1 MKEVNVY
8 KFDNNVKVCYRNMK
22 VSLPKD
28 YKASVEGYW
37 NSLIEN
43 GKTFFRGDIFTI
55 TNISCEGEGVFIN
68 VELTDYAHFLY
79 TMYKN
84 EFNEYD
90 CRVIYTS
97 VLVETSDGKFVIGV
111 MGNDTFAPQ
120 KLQFV
125 GGGIDKADL
134 SGEILDLEHNIRKEI
149 AEELGIDTGDKGI
162 VKDLNPFL
170 IKDGGRTNFLSAIF
184 KLDLRINGDELMDRF
199 EKFSQE
205 LISKGIIPELS
216 SLVLIN
222 ADQNS
227 VENFINSDY
236 REKDENLIPALR
248 AAIGLCP
255 IRELATIK
263 DNGCTKS

>member
-8 KFDNNVKVCYRNMK
+8 KFNNNVKVCYRNMK
-22 VSLPKD
+22 VSLPKE
-28 YKASVEGYW
+28 YKASVDGYW
-37 NSLIEN
+37 NSLIES

-55 TNISCEGEGVFIN
+55 TSISCEGEGVLIN
-68 VELTDYAHFLY
+68 VQLTDYAHFLY

-84 EFNEYD
+84 EFDEYD

-111 MGNDTFAPQ
+111 MGKDTFAPQ
-120 KLQFV
+120 KLQFI

-134 SGEILDLEHNIRKEI
+134 NGEILDLEHNIRKEI
-149 AEELGIDTGDKGI
+149 AEELGLDASDKSLI
-162 VKDLNPFL
+162 KDFKPYL

-222 ADQNS
+222 AEQNS
-227 VENFINSDY
+227 VENFISSDY

-248 AAIGLCP
+248 AAVGLCTVNDL
-255 IRELATIK
+255 IIIK
-263 DNGCTKS
+263 DSGCTKF